1 MKNNPLRSA
10 LKITAPLFLI
20 LSAGCLAAVYAQD
33 NPTRGGIVSEDFNA
47 PKAVKSISG
56 QIVQSRRKAV
66 KTTVAVKTKNYL
78 QRRKTQRIALS
89 AKVRVNT
96 PPLKS
101 NANTVQATDKLAASY
116 LGWEEI
122 GFTVWKLRRKL
133 PNETSASVSAV
144 ENGIRVEYVPERME
158 SETPL
163 QLGDKV
169 RITVESPRDGYLYVV
184 DTEQYTDKTFG
195 KPYLIFPTQRTRGGN
210 NRVSAGVLIDIPAQ
224 DDDVPFYVVNS
235 KNPLYAGELL
245 SIIITSE
252 PIEGISTPP
261 QAKSLESVLTEQWRE
276 NWELEA
282 EVFEQ
287 EGGSG
292 AGWTPAEKEAGQV
305 GGRAL
310 TQEDPAP
317 QTVYR
322 VRADKRKPVLVNLA
336 LPVQRK

>member
-1 MKNNPLRSA
+1 MKNNPVRFS
-10 LKITAPLFLI
+10 LKIAAPLFLI
-20 LSAGCLAAVYAQD
+20 LLTSCLTAIFAQD
-33 NPTRGGIVSEDFNA
+33 NPARGVISEDFNA
-47 PKAVKSISG
+47 PKVVKSISG
-56 QIVQSRRKAV
+56 QILQSRRKAV
-66 KTTVAVKTKNYL
+66 KTTTATVKSKNYL
-78 QRRKTQRIALS
+78 QRRKTQRISLN
-89 AKVRVNT
+89 AKSKINV
-96 PPLKS
+96 PAQKS
-101 NANTVQATDKLAASY
+101 NADNAQTTVKTAASNF
-116 LGWEEI
+116 GWEEI
-122 GFTVWKLRRKL
+122 GFTVWKLRRKQ

-195 KPYLIFPTQRTRGGN
+195 KPYLIFPTGRTRGGN

-245 SIIITSE
+245 SIIITAE
-252 PIEGISTPP
+252 PLPEIQTPP
-261 QAKSLESVLTEQWRE
+261 QARILEQALTAQWRE

-292 AGWTPAEKEAGQV
+292 ASWTPAEKEAGQV

-322 VRADKRKPVLVNLA
+322 VYADKRKPVLVDLA